1 MICWHLWIFSPCLV
15 TGVLFW
21 LNISNYAIGREIG
34 TNSKNTGIILSV
46 IVVCAKLHE
55 ILIVA
60 GLLNIVRQAI
70 QRGLT
75 QGGMLLGLLG
85 DEKSLQ
91 TVLFICSQEFRPAF
105 RYGFSEGPR
114 SLKMKIRRIV
124 AVIFVVCCLFTVVG
138 PASNVLIVPKLGW
151 FDKTL
156 AALTATSSFKL
167 NFSGAHC
174 FSYII
179 ISPLLAS
186 NYLEVVPDQREPK
199 SPYKRNARISRRKA
213 EILM

>member
-1 MICWHLWIFSPCLV
+1 MLAFV
-15 TGVLFW
+15 DLFTMSCYW
-21 LNISNYAIGREIG
+21 GSLLAQYLQLCYRQRDWYQF
-34 TNSKNTGIILSV
+34 KKYRHFFSV

-60 GLLNIVRQAI
+60 GLLSIVRQAI

-124 AVIFVVCCLFTVVG
+124 SYLRCMLSFYGSG
-138 PASNVLIVPKLGW
+138 PG
-151 FDKTL
+151 
-156 AALTATSSFKL
+156 
-167 NFSGAHC
+167 
-174 FSYII
+174 
-179 ISPLLAS
+179 
-186 NYLEVVPDQREPK
+186 E
-199 SPYKRNARISRRKA
+199 
-213 EILM
+213 